1 MFETNIENKLPLS
14 LKWYALVKIALLFFI
29 FSLIF
34 IVFGKSIWLYAFF
47 FLFIFLGLPLWIY
60 LIFTLKFTSFVITEN
75 TITINSGIFFKNSK
89 TISFDKIQNCNAS
102 EGILSK
108 MFNLSKLN
116 IWTASPSQI
125 HIERGNSSNKPEQFL
140 WLNVKNAHWLKNFIF
155 RRQ

>member
-34 IVFGKSIWLYAFF
+34 IVFSKSIWLYIFF
-47 FLFIFLGLPLWIY
+47 FLFILFGLPVWIY
-60 LIFTLKFTSFVITEN
+60 LMLSLKFISFVITEN
-75 TITINSGIFFKNSK
+75 TITISSGIFFKNSK
-89 TISFDKIQNCNAS
+89 TISFDKIQNCDTS

-108 MFNLSKLN
+108 MFNLSKIN

-140 WLNVKNAHWLKNFIF
+140 WLNVEDAHWLKNFICK
-155 RRQ
+155 R